1 VTDAFF
7 SARRHIH
14 LVHTLEELDNLP
26 EPKVPCKISSPWSY
40 HRTNRA
46 YASWTEQV
54 VLTTSPSLECGFSKE
69 LFVRWAPEP
78 RNSIIFTTTS
88 PPASLASR
96 ILKLVKNPTG
106 DRTISFSVTQ
116 KVFLEGAELALHEV
130 KERKRLRVEAE
141 NKAKEMEEAAMEDMM
156 MGIEDYESE
165 EEEEE
170 AAQEG
175 KPSSVW

>member
-1 VTDAFF
+1 M
-7 SARRHIH
+7 
-14 LVHTLEELDNLP
+14 
-26 EPKVPCKISSPWSY
+26 
-40 HRTNRA
+40 
-46 YASWTEQV
+46 
-54 VLTTSPSLECGFSKE
+54 VLTTSPSLECGFAKE

-78 RNSIIFTTTS
+78 RNSVIFTTTS

-96 ILKLVKNPTG
+96 VLQLVKNPTG

-165 EEEEE
+165 SEEDE
-170 AAQEG
+170 AAHEG
-175 KPSSVW
+175 GSSCDTEITSRVSFTFLTLVTVVIMLHSPAPRDVQGRPWPDCLCAVSHVLRDRAEG